1 MKLNTAA
8 VTQSSICIS
17 LIKEKKKWQGAQ
29 EERDLGRGKK
39 NSIVRSGWGFPP
51 LERAALHLEM
61 SA

>member
-1 MKLNTAA
+1 MKLNAAA
-8 VTQSSICIS
+8 VTQSGICIS

-29 EERDLGRGKK
+29 EEWDLGRGKK
-39 NSIVRSGWGFPP
+39 KSIVRSGWGFPA